1 LSFFQENNRKPV
13 NGGKVCLQIEEV
25 LTMGEA
31 VTMYGEP
38 ATVLSAQPSAD
49 FVETAY
55 IDGLTGRALDYIRA
69 GFPVHFSG
77 PAGVGKTTL
86 ALHIAARLGRPVAL
100 ICGDHEFNSSDLVGG
115 LYGYRKQYLKD
126 NFIRSVLK
134 TDESMTS
141 HWADN
146 RLTTACQY
154 GLTLIYDEFTRSRP
168 EANNV
173 LLSVLEERL
182 LPLPTARGGESYLKV
197 HPNFTAIFTSNPEEY
212 AGVYKSQDALRDRM
226 VTIELGNFD
235 EETEVAVTRAKSK
248 LTLDDSRRIV
258 RLVRRVREAKTKNKL
273 TPTVRACIIIGKILK
288 LKGGTDLDTN
298 HIFRQIYSD
307 VLMPEVATED
317 REKVGQVIDEAIAVS
332 TGLEANYG

>member
-1 LSFFQENNRKPV
+1 MGGLSL
-13 NGGKVCLQIEEV
+13 LQI
-25 LTMGEA
+25 GEA
-31 VTMYGEP
+31 MTMYGEP

-49 FVETAY
+49 FVETPY
-55 IDGLTGRALDYIRA
+55 IRDLTSRALDYIKA

-86 ALHIAARLGRPVAL
+86 ALHVAAQLGRPVVL
-100 ICGDHEFNSSDLVGG
+100 ICGDYEFNTSDLVGG
-115 LYGYRKQYLKD
+115 LYGYRKTYLKD

-141 HWADN
+141 HWVEN
-146 RLTTACQY
+146 RLTTACQH

-197 HPNFTAIFTSNPEEY
+197 HPDFTALFTSNPQEY

-235 EETEVAVTRAKSK
+235 EETEVAITRAKSK
-248 LTLDDSRRIV
+248 LSLENCQHIV
-258 RLVRRVREAKTKNKL
+258 NLVRKVRAAKSENKL
-273 TPTVRACIIIGKILK
+273 TPTIRACIIISKILN
-288 LKGGTDLDTN
+288 LKGVTALSTN
-298 HIFRQIYSD
+298 HALRQICLD
-307 VLMPEVATED
+307 VLMPEVPVKE
-317 REKVGQVIDEAIAVS
+317 REKVSRLIDEAMVPLS
-332 TGLEANYG
+332 KVEVKYD